1 MAEIKIVET
10 SPAAGTTTQTTT
22 TTDPVRPGWKT
33 TEFWLKVAAII
44 LTALFASGVI
54 PTTGTAAMIAA
65 IAATILGALG
75 YTVGRSLVKAAGA
88 ALILCALFASSQTAC
103 GPVAVGAGAGRAKV
117 AVIDCTKADAGQIA
131 AVLAGFAPLLRG
143 SAPDWKAVEANAI
156 AAGTTI
162 GGCALQELWESY
174 TSPKLALTGMSD
186 GRGAVAQ
193 VVLEDFRTNHAG
205 GATFATGAR

>member
-10 SPAAGTTTQTTT
+10 SPESGTTTQTTAT
-22 TTDPVRPGWKT
+22 IDPIRPGWRT
-33 TEFWLKVAAII
+33 TEFWLKIAAII
-44 LTALFASGVI
+44 LTALFASGAI
-54 PTTGTAAMIAA
+54 PTTGTAAMVAA

-103 GPVAVGAGAGRAKV
+103 GPVAAGAGRAKV

-162 GGCALQELWESY
+162 GGCALQELWEGY
-174 TSPKLALTGMSD
+174 ASPKLALTGMSD
-186 GRGAVAQ
+186 GRDAAAQ
-193 VVLEDFRTNHAG
+193 AVLEHFRANHAG
-205 GATFATGAR
+205 GAIFSTGAR